1 LKIPLK
7 LYRPLPATTESLN
20 KAFRAIVSALILIG
34 LLFTGL
40 AIANVSLTTIKD
52 NALAS
57 YGNDTAIMIDQ
68 WIKMIV
74 TIRGKPD
81 KEKLIY
87 VNNFFNSRIKW
98 ISDIDNW
105 KEEDYWAT
113 PLETMA
119 RKRGDCEDFSIS
131 KYITL
136 VLSGMPDAKLRITYV
151 KARIDTASGAKNQA
165 HMVLAYYPK
174 ANAEPVILDNIVK
187 EIVRGS
193 LRRDLKPVFGFNTG
207 VITVGHGTKA
217 SNESPTNR
225 LSRWGDALAKMKS
238 EGVCLPGEAC

>member
-1 LKIPLK
+1 MLTFPHLKGPRSRTAMGARIKPL
-7 LYRPLPATTESLN
+7 L
-20 KAFRAIVSALILIG
+20 RA
-34 LLFTGL
+34 LLFVGLASTGI
-40 AIANVSLTTIKD
+40 AIANVSLTAIKD

-57 YGNDTAIMIDQ
+57 YGNETAVMIDQ

-74 TIRGKPD
+74 TIKGKPD

-119 RKRGDCEDFSIS
+119 RRKGDCEDFSIS

-136 VLSGMPDAKLRITYV
+136 VLAGMPDAKLRITYV

-174 ANAEPVILDNIVK
+174 PNAEPVILDNIVK
-187 EIVRGS
+187 DIVRGS

-225 LSRWGDALAKMKS
+225 LSRWGDALAKMKR

>member
-1 LKIPLK
+1 MRTLTLSGLVIASLAFANIPLT
-7 LYRPLPATTESLN
+7 P
-20 KAFRAIVSALILIG
+20 
-34 LLFTGL
+34 
-40 AIANVSLTTIKD
+40 IKD

-57 YGNDTAIMIDQ
+57 YGNETAVLIDQ

-74 TIRGKPD
+74 LIRDKSD
-81 KEKLIY
+81 KEKLMY

-98 ISDIDNW
+98 VSDLDNW
-105 KEEDYWAT
+105 KAEDYWAT

-119 RKRGDCEDFSIS
+119 RKKGDCEDFSIS

-136 VLSGMPDAKLRITYV
+136 LLSGMPDAKLRITYV

-174 ANAEPVILDNIVK
+174 PNAEPVILDNMVK
-187 EIVRGS
+187 DIVRGS

>member
-1 LKIPLK
+1 MQTLTLSGLVIASLAFANIPLT
-7 LYRPLPATTESLN
+7 P
-20 KAFRAIVSALILIG
+20 
-34 LLFTGL
+34 
-40 AIANVSLTTIKD
+40 IKD

-57 YGNDTAIMIDQ
+57 YGNETAVLIDQ

-74 TIRGKPD
+74 LIRDKSD
-81 KEKLIY
+81 KEKLMY

-98 ISDIDNW
+98 VSDLDNW
-105 KEEDYWAT
+105 KAEDYWAT

-119 RKRGDCEDFSIS
+119 RKKGDCEDFSIS

-136 VLSGMPDAKLRITYV
+136 LLSGMPDAKLRITYV

-174 ANAEPVILDNIVK
+174 PNAEPVILDNMVK
-187 EIVRGS
+187 DIVRGS

-217 SNESPTNR
+217 SN
-225 LSRWGDALAKMKS
+225 
-238 EGVCLPGEAC
+238 

>member
-1 LKIPLK
+1 MQTLTLSGLVIASLAFANIPLT
-7 LYRPLPATTESLN
+7 P
-20 KAFRAIVSALILIG
+20 
-34 LLFTGL
+34 
-40 AIANVSLTTIKD
+40 IKD

-57 YGNDTAIMIDQ
+57 YGNETAVLIDQ

-74 TIRGKPD
+74 LIRDKSD
-81 KEKLIY
+81 KEKLMY

-98 ISDIDNW
+98 VSDLDNW
-105 KEEDYWAT
+105 KAEDYWAT

-119 RKRGDCEDFSIS
+119 RKKGDCEDFSIS

-136 VLSGMPDAKLRITYV
+136 LLSGMPDAKLRITYV

-174 ANAEPVILDNIVK
+174 PNAEPVILDNMVK
-187 EIVRGS
+187 DIVRGS

>member
-1 LKIPLK
+1 VRTLTLSGLVIASLAFANIPLT
-7 LYRPLPATTESLN
+7 P
-20 KAFRAIVSALILIG
+20 
-34 LLFTGL
+34 
-40 AIANVSLTTIKD
+40 IKD

-57 YGNDTAIMIDQ
+57 YGNETAVLIDQ

-74 TIRGKPD
+74 LIRDKSD
-81 KEKLIY
+81 KEKLMY

-98 ISDIDNW
+98 VSDLDNW
-105 KEEDYWAT
+105 KAEDYWAT

-119 RKRGDCEDFSIS
+119 RKKGDCEDFSIS

-136 VLSGMPDAKLRITYV
+136 LLSGMPDAKLRITYV

-174 ANAEPVILDNIVK
+174 PNAEPVILDNMVK
-187 EIVRGS
+187 DIVRGS

>member
-1 LKIPLK
+1 MQTLTLSGLVIASLAFANIPLT
-7 LYRPLPATTESLN
+7 P
-20 KAFRAIVSALILIG
+20 
-34 LLFTGL
+34 
-40 AIANVSLTTIKD
+40 IKD

-57 YGNDTAIMIDQ
+57 YGNETAVLIDQ

-74 TIRGKPD
+74 LIRDKSD
-81 KEKLIY
+81 KEKLMY

-98 ISDIDNW
+98 VSDLDNW
-105 KEEDYWAT
+105 KAEDYWAT

-119 RKRGDCEDFSIS
+119 RKKGDCEDFSIS

-136 VLSGMPDAKLRITYV
+136 LLSGMPDAKLRITYV

-174 ANAEPVILDNIVK
+174 PNAEPVILDNMVK
-187 EIVRGS
+187 DIVRGS

-207 VITVGHGTKA
+207 VITVGRGTKA